1 MNELPLEVAY
11 VRSPYDLAEIT
22 SVEVNEALKLPGVVS
37 VIKAKDIPGQNN
49 AFGGADEFQLI
60 AEEWVNYMGQIVAI
74 VVAESAEIA
83 DEAASLYPWNINRF
97 LLFWDCQKLML

>member
-37 VIKAKDIPGQNN
+37 VIKAKDIPAGPLPTMIT
-49 AFGGADEFQLI
+49 GKLI
-60 AEEWVNYMGQIVAI
+60 CAI
-74 VVAESAEIA
+74 SSIL
-83 DEAASLYPWNINRF
+83 SKIINHLHLKTKYLF
-97 LLFWDCQKLML
+97 YVLLF